1 MISIENLSKTYQIGK
16 RHSYPALSDVSLQ
29 IEDGELLAITGPSGA
44 GKSTLLHILACVDS
58 FDSGSVKLDGQ
69 ELSRQSP
76 KKLAQLRGTTVSIV
90 LQDFGLLEDFTV
102 LDNVMLPLYFSKGAK
117 KEKKA
122 RAMELLQQMG
132 LAEMAK
138 KNAGQLSG
146 GQKQRVAIARA
157 LAGNPRYIFADEPTG
172 SLDSQTA
179 EEITQGAAAM
189 MRCGLW
195 EALPEKPACL
205 FAQHT
210 RPELP
215 CGQIAIV
222 PGPIMAGKSHF
233 EITLHGVAGH
243 SGAPHRCVDV
253 IVAGAAIVNGIQTI
267 VSRNTDPLEPLV
279 CAVFSIHAGTPENFV
294 PETLTM
300 TGAIRAHSDSVLHK
314 TEGRLEQLVR
324 QLAESYG
331 CTCEIGFQPQ
341 VPVTWNGPDMT
352 ALARQ
357 AAAAVVGEAHLV
369 SPRGN
374 MGSEDFAV
382 LGQTVPSFFYWT
394 GTGFPGRDNPGWHSD
409 RFRTDD
415 DALPIGAALMAQ
427 SALTALEA
435 LAADR

>member
-1 MISIENLSKTYQIGK
+1 MT
-16 RHSYPALSDVSLQ
+16 
-29 IEDGELLAITGPSGA
+29 T
-44 GKSTLLHILACVDS
+44 IL
-58 FDSGSVKLDGQ
+58 
-69 ELSRQSP
+69 E
-76 KKLAQLRGTTVSIV
+76 
-90 LQDFGLLEDFTV
+90 E
-102 LDNVMLPLYFSKGAK
+102 
-117 KEKKA
+117 
-122 RAMELLQQMG
+122 
-132 LAEMAK
+132 
-138 KNAGQLSG
+138 
-146 GQKQRVAIARA
+146 ARA
-157 LAGNPRYIFADEPTG
+157 LVPALRAIKADLHRHPELSFAETRTTRVIRETLLELDLEPVALDLETATVALLRGAFPGPTVALRADIDAIAQQEAPDNGLISETPGVMHGCGHDFHTACLLGAAQLLAARRGTLHGNVAFLFQP
-172 SLDSQTA
+172 A

-189 MRCGLW
+189 VRCGLW

-215 CGQIAIV
+215 CGQIGIV

-352 ALARQ
+352 VLARQ
-357 AAAAVVGEAHLV
+357 AAAAVVGEANLV

>member
-1 MISIENLSKTYQIGK
+1 M
-16 RHSYPALSDVSLQ
+16 V
-29 IEDGELLAITGPSGA
+29 
-44 GKSTLLHILACVDS
+44 
-58 FDSGSVKLDGQ
+58 
-69 ELSRQSP
+69 
-76 KKLAQLRGTTVSIV
+76 
-90 LQDFGLLEDFTV
+90 
-102 LDNVMLPLYFSKGAK
+102 
-117 KEKKA
+117 
-122 RAMELLQQMG
+122 
-132 LAEMAK
+132 
-138 KNAGQLSG
+138 
-146 GQKQRVAIARA
+146 
-157 LAGNPRYIFADEPTG
+157 
-172 SLDSQTA
+172 
-179 EEITQGAAAM
+179 
-189 MRCGLW
+189 RCGLW

-215 CGQIAIV
+215 CGQIGIV

-352 ALARQ
+352 VLARQ
-357 AAAAVVGEAHLV
+357 AAAAVVGEANLV